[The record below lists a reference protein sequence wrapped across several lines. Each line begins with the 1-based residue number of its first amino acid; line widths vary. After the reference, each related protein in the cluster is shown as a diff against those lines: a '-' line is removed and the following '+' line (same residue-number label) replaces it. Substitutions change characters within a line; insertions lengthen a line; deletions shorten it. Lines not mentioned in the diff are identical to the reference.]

1 MSHVIAAVSTGN
13 VLSAIGILRLS
24 GDGSVEIAS
33 KVFRAKS
40 GKSLLE
46 SKNHT
51 MILGHLLDTKGRV
64 LDEILAV
71 VARGPHSYTGEDTVE
86 FQCHGS
92 PAVLAEGLAALFQA
106 GARQALAGEFTKR
119 AFLSGNLDL
128 TQAEAVI
135 DLIHAET
142 AEQAANAAGQL
153 GGAILSKIDPIYDD
167 LTHICSHFHAVL
179 DYPDEDIEDF
189 VLQKFLGQIDGGIA
203 TLSSF
208 LETFQ
213 RGKILK
219 QGISTVILGKPNAG
233 KSSLLNALAGFDRA
247 IVTDIEGTTRD
258 AVTETVRLGDLT
270 LRLTDTAGIRETM
283 DPIEAIGIA
292 KAEQAAGDA
301 DLALLVLDGSR
312 PLSPED
318 FRVLA
323 AAEQVPNV
331 IALVN
336 KGDLSPAFDPSEL
349 PLNALAISAKKDQGL
364 DKLAEKMAEI
374 FPNDGVYDG
383 SILTNTR
390 QAEAIARAKTALE
403 SAKDSMAYQTP
414 DAVLIDVEE
423 AMSALG
429 ELTGR
434 TVREDI
440 TADIFAR
447 FCVGK

>member
-1 MSHVIAAVSTGN
+1 MSHVIAALSTGN

-24 GDGSVEIAS
+24 GDGAVEVAS
-33 KVFRAKS
+33 KVFRAKN
-40 GKSLLE
+40 GKNLTE
-46 SKNHT
+46 YPNHR

-92 PAVLAEGLAALFQA
+92 PAVLAEGLSALFQA
-106 GARQALAGEFTKR
+106 GARQATAGEFTKR

-153 GGAILSKIDPIYDD
+153 GGAILSKIDPIYTD
-167 LTHICSHFHAVL
+167 LTQICSHFHAVL

-189 VLQKFLGQIDGGIA
+189 QLVAFQGQIAEGIA
-203 TLSSF
+203 TLSQF
-208 LETFQ
+208 LESFQ

-219 QGISTVILGKPNAG
+219 SGISTVILGKPNAG

-258 AVTETVRLGDLT
+258 AVTETVRLGDRT
-270 LRLTDTAGIRETM
+270 LRLTDTAGIRETL

-323 AAEQVPNV
+323 AAEQVPKV

-336 KGDLSPAFDPSEL
+336 KGDLSPAFDPGEL
-349 PLNALAISAKKDQGL
+349 PLEALAISAKKSTGL
-364 DKLAEKMAEI
+364 DKLEEKVGQM
-374 FPNDGVYDG
+374 FPTDGNYDG

-390 QAEAIARAKTALE
+390 QAEAITRAKSALE
-403 SAKDSMAYQTP
+403 NAQNSMAGHTP
-414 DAVLIDVEE
+414 DAVLMDVEE